1 MLNVVIDDDV
11 TMSYYHVFVT
21 LVFQRVLD
29 QYQFSVVIGSCPLGF
44 SLQETPQGESL
55 SCRCDAGR
63 KSVDFIGC
71 EGKIL
76 ILKVSM
82 CVCVHACMLYGHATA
97 IPSFYKIGSSPGA
110 CAAFELK

>member
-11 TMSYYHVFVT
+11 TMSCYHVFVT
-21 LVFQRVLD
+21 LVFQRELD

-76 ILKVSM
+76 ILKVSV
-82 CVCVHACMLYGHATA
+82 CVCVYMHACHMVTQLLSLVFTSLVPLLVHVQLL
-97 IPSFYKIGSSPGA
+97 S
-110 CAAFELK
+110 